1 MKVERKHNHIQ
12 VQMVRLKKDLN
23 VISVKSMDIVKT
35 VIITADNARDVL
47 IIYMKNVEIQLNV
60 KMDMNVI

>member
-1 MKVERKHNHIQ
+1 
-12 VQMVRLKKDLN
+12 MVRLKKDLN